1 LLLTVVILFTIERT
15 NVNNANHVNDI
26 LKQIAVA
33 SASEKVDLYQQLLN
47 IKYPII
53 DFSLLTFLLFTSS

>member
-1 LLLTVVILFTIERT
+1 LLLTVVILFTIERA